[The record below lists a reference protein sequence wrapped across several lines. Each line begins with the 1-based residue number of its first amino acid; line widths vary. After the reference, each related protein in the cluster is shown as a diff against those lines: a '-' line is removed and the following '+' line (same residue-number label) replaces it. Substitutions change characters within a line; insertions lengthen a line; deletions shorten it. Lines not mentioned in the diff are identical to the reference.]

1 MPVMQRFGLPG
12 TTRASLGLYN
22 NADDINRLVDALEKA
37 RQIFA

>member
-22 NADDINRLVDALEKA
+22 NTSDVDQLVAALEKA